1 MRKIQPRRR
10 ALTLLLCAL
19 FAAPVFLINAT
30 ASAAAPAEDKMKAEE
45 VVAKHLDSIGTAAA
59 RTEARSR
66 VVVGISRAVFK
77 VRNNAGAIEGRTVMA
92 SENNKVLFGMGFD
105 NPDYIGEKFGF
116 DGKKFTVG
124 YLKPGLR
131 STLGSFILI
140 HDNVFKEGLMGG
152 TLSAA
157 WPLLNVGE
165 RKSRLEYAG
174 TDKIGDL
181 PVHKIRYM
189 PNKGSDLQ
197 VTLFFDVKTFR
208 HVRTQYDRVTGA
220 RFGAG
225 GVDNQATQRASRYR
239 MTEDFSD
246 FKAEGKLT
254 LPHSYKLQLEIENT
268 GGTSVHKWEMNL
280 SQFAFNQPIEEK
292 SFNVEAN

>member
-1 MRKIQPRRR
+1 
-10 ALTLLLCAL
+10 
-19 FAAPVFLINAT
+19 
-30 ASAAAPAEDKMKAEE
+30 MKAED
-45 VVAKHLDSIGTAAA
+45 VIAKHLESIGTAAA
-59 RTEARSR
+59 RTEAQSR
-66 VVVGISRAVFK
+66 VVVGTSRAVFK
-77 VRNNAGAIEGRTVMA
+77 ARNNAGAIEGRTVMA

-124 YLKPGLR
+124 YLKPGIR

-152 TLSAA
+152 TLSSA
-157 WPLLNVGE
+157 WPLLNLAE
-165 RKSRLEYAG
+165 RKVRLEYAG

-189 PNKGSDLQ
+189 PSKGSDLQ
-197 VTLFFDVKTFR
+197 ISLFFDAKTFQ
-208 HVRTQYDRVTGA
+208 HVRTQYDRVAGA
-220 RFGAG
+220 RFSAG
-225 GVDNQATQRASRYR
+225 GVDSQASARAARYR

-246 FKAEGKLT
+246 YKKEGNLT

-268 GGTSVHKWEMNL
+268 GGTSVHKWEMHL
-280 SQFAFNQPIEEK
+280 GQFAFNQP
-292 SFNVEAN
+292 

>member
-1 MRKIQPRRR
+1 MRKIHLRRR
-10 ALTLLLCAL
+10 ALTLLCAL
-19 FAAPVFLINAT
+19 FVAPLFLTNAT
-30 ASAAAPAEDKMKAEE
+30 TGSARAEDKMRSEE
-45 VVAKHLDSIGTAAA
+45 VVAKHLESIGTEAA
-59 RTEARSR
+59 RAEARSR
-66 VVVGISRAVFK
+66 IVVGTSRAVFK
-77 VRNNAGAIEGRTVMA
+77 ARNNAGAIEGRTVMA

-124 YLKPGLR
+124 YLKPGTR

-140 HDNVFKEGLMGG
+140 HDTVFKEGLMGG

-181 PVHKIRYM
+181 SVHKLRYM

-197 VTLFFDVKTFR
+197 ISLFFDAKTFR
-208 HVRTQYDRVTGA
+208 HVRTQYDRVAGA
-220 RFGAG
+220 RFSAG
-225 GVDNQATQRASRYR
+225 GVDNQAVMRSSRYR
-239 MTEDFSD
+239 MVEDFSD
-246 FKAEGKLT
+246 FKTEGKLT
-254 LPHSYKLQLEIENT
+254 LPHIYKLQLEIENT
-268 GGTSVHKWEMNL
+268 NGTSVHKWDMNL
-280 SQFAFNQPIEEK
+280 GQFAFNQPVEEK